1 MGRQRL
7 ERLVGLPALDADH
20 WETKLVQPVE
30 QDRRHSPRLEYDATT
45 TRRFGQFVGDR
56 LRSRLCLALANHQAF
71 AVENA
76 NMRLVHR
83 DIEASKIVHRTVSSS
98 ESPPILSAY
107 VEESPAHYPMLKNSE
122 IEPPRKSRFRAR
134 RAISADGPHARACRR
149 GARGKTGRSADPL
162 RKFS

>member
-1 MGRQRL
+1 MIQSLPSGSRQYVSNHL
-7 ERLVGLPALDADH
+7 TTDNHGQTELA
-20 WETKLVQPVE
+20 QPVE

-56 LRSRLCLALANHQAF
+56 LRSRLRLALANHHAF

-98 ESPPILSAY
+98 ESPLILSAY
-107 VEESPAHYPMLKNSE
+107 VEEL
-122 IEPPRKSRFRAR
+122 PPITR
-134 RAISADGPHARACRR
+134 C
-149 GARGKTGRSADPL
+149 
-162 RKFS
+162 